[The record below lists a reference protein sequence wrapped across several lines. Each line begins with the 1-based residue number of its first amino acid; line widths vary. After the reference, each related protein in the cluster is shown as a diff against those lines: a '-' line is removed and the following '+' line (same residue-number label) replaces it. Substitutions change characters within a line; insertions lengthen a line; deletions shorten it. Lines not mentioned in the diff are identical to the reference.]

1 MKGISLKAALVWL
14 ILPLF
19 LLMGAALYGVGLHH
33 GRAFLQAQ
41 MAAHAQDGATA
52 LALRLGPHLAAAE
65 PAAVANAV
73 DALFDSG
80 YYLEIELI
88 RPDGTVLLSR
98 RSPLVVP
105 QVPDWFV
112 RLLPMA
118 APAAEAEAGNGW
130 RPLAR
135 VRVVSHPG
143 QAYGQL
149 WATARDSL
157 IWSGAFALAGSLLLV
172 LVLVRAL
179 HPLKD
184 MEALA
189 LQVAQGHFPR
199 LPGRSRV
206 RELGHIAAAL
216 DHMSVAVERM
226 LEEKTRLVERLRTE
240 LLTDAATGLA
250 NRAYFESALAH
261 ACRPGAGYCGVV
273 LMQVTGLA
281 AWNARQGWTAGDQ
294 LLAAVARALAGEVGP
309 QGGLVARLEGA
320 QFGLVSESCA
330 PEALLQLAERLA
342 RALDG
347 ALAQRQALT
356 DCAVHVGLTCEAGA
370 DRTQLLAHAD
380 AALRDALQGPSGSV
394 RQATAPAPGRE
405 SLHQLLVAA
414 VADAALG
421 LAWQKVVGCRD
432 QTLMHME
439 AFARLQGPEGHSL
452 PAGAFIGLA
461 ESAGLVARLDR
472 QIITRVWQAAEY
484 GPEVVRAVNVSG
496 ASLAQADF
504 IPWLSGLVGDPGR
517 LCLEYTL
524 GRGGNDAL
532 ALETLA
538 ALKALGFAVVLD
550 RCMPNT
556 RTLEQIA
563 VLVPDWIKVEG
574 GVCRH
579 AEAHPGTR
587 GLLSAL
593 CEYAHDL
600 GIRVAATGVETPA
613 LAGVMCALGV
623 DALQGWVNEGGHS
636 PVTGAD

>member
-1 MKGISLKAALVWL
+1 MKAPSLKTTLALL

-19 LLMGAALYGVGLHH
+19 LLMGAVLYGVGLHH
-33 GRAFLQAQ
+33 TRAFLQNQ
-41 MAAHAQDGATA
+41 MATHAQDGATA
-52 LALRLGPHLAAAE
+52 LALRAGPYLAE
-65 PAAVANAV
+65 DDRAAVANVV

-80 YYLEIELI
+80 YYQEIALV
-88 RPDGTVLLSR
+88 RPDGHVILSR
-98 RSPLVVP
+98 SASRSVVQAP
-105 QVPDWFV
+105 AWFV
-112 RLLPMA
+112 ALLPMA
-118 APAAEAEAGNGW
+118 APVAEAEASAGW
-130 RPLAR
+130 RALAR
-135 VRVVSHPG
+135 VRVASHPG

-149 WATARDSL
+149 WGTARDSL
-157 IWSGAFALAGSLLLV
+157 IWTGGFALAGIILLV
-172 LVLVRAL
+172 LVIARAL
-179 HPLKD
+179 RPLGE
-184 MEALA
+184 METLA
-189 LQVAQGHFPR
+189 LDVAKGHFPR
-199 LPGRSRV
+199 LARRSRV
-206 RELGHIAAAL
+206 RELGHIADAL
-216 DHMSVAVERM
+216 DHMSASVERM
-226 LEEKTRLVERLRTE
+226 LDEKSRLVERLRAD

-261 ACRPGAGYCGVV
+261 ASRPGAGYCGVLLV
-273 LMQVTGLA
+273 QVTGLA
-281 AWNARQGWTAGDQ
+281 AWNARQGRAAGDQ

-309 QGGLVARLEGA
+309 QGGLAARLEGA

-342 RALDG
+342 RAVDG
-347 ALAQRQALT
+347 ALAQRQALP

-370 DRTQLLAHAD
+370 DRSQLLAHAD

-405 SLHQLLVAA
+405 SLHQLLLAA
-414 VADAALG
+414 VADEALG
-421 LAWQKVVGCRD
+421 LAWQRVVGCRD
-432 QTLMHME
+432 GALMHME

-461 ESAGLVARLDR
+461 ESAGLVARLDK
-472 QIITRVWQAAEY
+472 QIITRVWQAAES
-484 GPEVVRAVNVSG
+484 GPEIVRAVNVSG
-496 ASLAQADF
+496 ACLALADF
-504 IPWLSGLVGDPGR
+504 IPWLSELVTEPGR

-556 RTLEQIA
+556 RTLEQMA

-587 GLLSAL
+587 SLLSAL
-593 CEYAHDL
+593 CEYAHGL

-613 LAGVMCALGV
+613 LARIMCDLGI

-636 PVTGAD
+636 PVTGPD